1 MMTTRTF
8 RLGALLLVAGGAL
21 LHAQVINV
29 ALNVKLGLWEMTSTS
44 ETSGMPPIDT
54 SQMTPEVRARI
65 EAAMKARGGSPSSP
79 IVRRDCLTK
88 EKLAKAAFQDPR
100 ANDSSCKQTIVT
112 NTPALMEMHIECA
125 SPRKMAGDFRV
136 EVLASDNVKVTTK
149 MVAGEG
155 AQVMNINGTTSGK
168 WVSATCGDVK

>member
-1 MMTTRTF
+1 MKLRTF
-8 RLGALLLVAGGAL
+8 QLGALILVAGAAL

-54 SQMTPEVRARI
+54 SKMTPEVRARI
-65 EAAMKARGGSPSSP
+65 EAALKARGGTPSSP

-88 EKLAKAAFQDPR
+88 EKLANYAFQDPQ
-100 ANDSSCKQTIVT
+100 ANDSSCKRTIVT
-112 NTPALMEMHIECA
+112 NTSALMEMHIECA
-125 SPRKMAGDFRV
+125 GQRKMTGDFRV
-136 EVLASDNVKVTTK
+136 EVLASDTVKVTTK

-155 AQVMNINGTTSGK
+155 PQVMNINGTMNGK
-168 WVSATCGDVK
+168 WVSAACGDVK

>member
-1 MMTTRTF
+1 MKSRTF
-8 RLGALLLVAGGAL
+8 QLGALVLVAGAAL

-54 SQMTPEVRARI
+54 SKMTPEVRARI
-65 EAAMKARGGSPSSP
+65 EAAMKARGGTPSSP
-79 IVRRDCLTK
+79 TVRRDCLTK
-88 EKLAKAAFQDPR
+88 EKLADAAFQDPR
-100 ANDSSCKQTIVT
+100 ANGSSCKRTIVT

-125 SPRKMAGDFRV
+125 SPRAMTGDFRV

-155 AQVMNINGTTSGK
+155 AQVMNINGTTNGK
-168 WVSATCGDVK
+168 WVSAACGDVK